1 MLFILLLH
9 LHSMGYIHGG
19 SWHGRQQTGSQN
31 TVQYRMSLELY
42 VCVSQIQ
49 DIVIVYAIMFEMFIL
64 NNNMYTIKRC
74 PKPCVVFLLKIDISV
89 LEA

>member
-9 LHSMGYIHGG
+9 LSSIGYIHGG
-19 SWHGRQQTGSQN
+19 CWHGRQQTGSQN

-42 VCVSQIQ
+42 VCVSPIQ

-64 NNNMYTIKRC
+64 NNHMYTI
-74 PKPCVVFLLKIDISV
+74 IQ
-89 LEA
+89 